1 MQSMKSSL
9 RPIAFI
15 VLLTLLL
22 APGLSFARTSPVHRS
37 APLSAT
43 APAPEIFSAFTSV
56 WNLLTS
62 YLKNG
67 GQMDPNGAPLPPPPP
82 TSQSATSG
90 DNGGQMD
97 PNGGPK

>member
-1 MQSMKSSL
+1 MRSSL
-9 RPIAFI
+9 RPIATI
-15 VLLTLLL
+15 VLLTFLLV
-22 APGLSFARTSPVHRS
+22 PGLSFARTAPAHHFAPTS
-37 APLSAT
+37 AG

-67 GQMDPNGAPLPPPPP
+67 GQMDPNGAPPPPPQ
-82 TSQSATSG
+82 TSSA

-97 PNGGPK
+97 PNGTPK

>member
-1 MQSMKSSL
+1 MRSSV
-9 RPIAFI
+9 RPITFI

-22 APGLSFARTSPVHRS
+22 VPGLLSARTIPVRHAAATSVSSPAV
-37 APLSAT
+37 
-43 APAPEIFSAFTSV
+43 EMFSAFTSV

-67 GQMDPNGAPLPPPPP
+67 GQMDPNGAPVPPPP
-82 TSQSATSG
+82 TTMSDTA

-97 PNGGPK
+97 PNGVPK

>member
-1 MQSMKSSL
+1 MRSSL

-15 VLLTLLL
+15 VLLTFLLV
-22 APGLSFARTSPVHRS
+22 PGLSFARTAPAHHSALTSAS
-37 APLSAT
+37 APST
-43 APAPEIFSAFTSV
+43 DIFRAFTSV

-67 GQMDPNGAPLPPPPP
+67 GQMDPNGAPTPPPP
-82 TSQSATSG
+82 TSSA

-97 PNGGPK
+97 PNGTPK